1 MEFHGK
7 VIEVQEPRSGV
18 SAKTGEVWESVDFV
32 VEKDSRYPVRIC
44 FNIFGSD
51 RIKEFHPTKGEFI
64 TVHFDIS
71 ARCSNG
77 KWFNDV
83 SCYKVE
89 RSIKAVTNVNTQ
101 EEQAV
106 LKTLQED
113 PDNPF

>member
-7 VIEVQEPRSGV
+7 IIEVKEPRSGISV
-18 SAKTGEVWESVDFV
+18 KTNEVWSSLDFV
-32 VEKDSRYPVRIC
+32 VEKDSRYPVRIV

-51 RIKEFHPTKGEFI
+51 RIKEFHPTLGEYV

-83 SCYKVE
+83 SCYKIE
-89 RSIKAVTNVNTQ
+89 RSVKVSTNVNTQ

-106 LKTLQED
+106 LNALQED
-113 PDNPF
+113 DNNPF

>member
-7 VIEVQEPRSGV
+7 IIEVFEPRTGV
-18 SAKTGEVWESVDFV
+18 SPRTGETWASMDFV
-32 VEKDSRYPVRIC
+32 VEKDSRYPVRIA
-44 FNIFGSD
+44 FNIFGTE
-51 RIKEFHPTKGEFI
+51 RIQEMHPTLGEFV

-83 SCYKVE
+83 SCYKIE
-89 RSIKAVTNVNTQ
+89 RKGDRAANVNTQ

-106 LKTLQED
+106 KQALSD
-113 PDNPF
+113 DDRYPW

>member
-7 VIEVQEPRSGV
+7 IIEICEQRSGT
-18 SAKTGEVWESVDFV
+18 SPRTGETWVSQDIV
-32 VEKDSRYPVRIC
+32 VEKDGRYPVRVA

-51 RIKEFHPTKGEFI
+51 RLNEMRPQLGEFV

-83 SCYKVE
+83 SCYKLE
-89 RSIKAVTNVNTQ
+89 RSAKAQQLLNTQ
-101 EEQAV
+101 ADATV
-106 LKTLQED
+106 LNSLTQDDDL
-113 PDNPF
+113 PY

>member
-7 VIEVQEPRSGV
+7 VIEVATPRSGT
-18 SAKTGEVWESVDFV
+18 SPRTGETWVSLDFV
-32 VEKDSRYPVRIC
+32 VEKDSRYPVRIS

-51 RIKEFHPTKGEFI
+51 RIKELHPVVGEFV

-83 SCYKVE
+83 SCYKIE
-89 RSIKAVTNVNTQ
+89 RSSKLQNLINNQADAAVADMFR
-101 EEQAV
+101 EMDE
-106 LKTLQED
+106 
-113 PDNPF
+113 PPY

>member
-7 VIEVQEPRSGV
+7 VIEVKEPRSGV
-18 SAKTGEVWESVDFV
+18 SAKSGEVWSSLDFV
-32 VEKDSRYPVRIC
+32 VEKDSRYPVRIV

-51 RIKEFHPTKGEFI
+51 RIKELHPTLGEYV

-83 SCYKVE
+83 SCYKIE
-89 RSIKAVTNVNTQ
+89 RSVKANANVNKQ

-106 LKTLQED
+106 LNALNED
-113 PDNPF
+113 DDNPF